1 MNVDQVKKFK
11 TENEEINSLLDRTL
25 NELIEDLEVELTD
38 HRAKDNAKHTINSI
52 YELKDALV
60 EANSDLID
68 ELLKEK
74 KAWYYQP
81 FNILILGCIFVAI
94 VLSILNLIIVLFS

>member
-1 MNVDQVKKFK
+1 MNMDQIKKLK
-11 TENEEINSLLDRTL
+11 TENEEANSLLDRTL
-25 NELIEDLEVELTD
+25 NELVEDLEVELTD

-52 YELKDALV
+52 RELKNALV
-60 EANSDLID
+60 EANSKLID

-81 FNILILGCIFVAI
+81 FNILILACISITI